1 MSDVA
6 LQSSAGIHGDSHSHF
21 LSWGSTVT
29 PGHLGHAGSPQMQ
42 RCAEALANEW
52 FVSPSVSPHSLG
64 TAAPCPGEPR
74 LFSQAPVLSFP
85 SVSVPLQD
93 PQSHSITASLLPAPA
108 KALQRL

>member
-6 LQSSAGIHGDSHSHF
+6 LQSSAGTHGDSHSHF

-52 FVSPSVSPHSLG
+52 FGVPQCVPAFLGDRCSL
-64 TAAPCPGEPR
+64 PW
-74 LFSQAPVLSFP
+74 
-85 SVSVPLQD
+85 
-93 PQSHSITASLLPAPA
+93 
-108 KALQRL
+108 